1 MRKTLL
7 NTMGLLLA
15 LFGATNA
22 SAQSTV
28 ELPYSI
34 TFDSTNDVWTVLDAS
49 PSPGTSWVFNNDWG
63 NDGFCIGNAWTAT
76 PSYCIRTDS
85 GEPNDYYVS
94 PSFSLKAGKTYTVKT
109 SSGTMYSTP
118 ATLSVE
124 YTTTPT
130 NAASFTKLSD
140 INMPSSGAQ
149 YDNSYDLTVPED
161 GLYSFAFHATNTSA
175 GDKSNWVYLYALG
188 FSIEEKVGGET
199 PDPGTDPD
207 QPDPPAVD
215 QEGTLPYDMTFD
227 SAEKFA
233 TWTTMD
239 NSDVPGVTW
248 AYTASDFAGKPAAH
262 MGTDATSATCDWLVS
277 PKFEL
282 KEGKSYKITVD
293 AASGPNNELNL
304 ILDYFVGSKSADN
317 QKTIDWIGS
326 KLPKTEGETEG
337 EGGKVKNEWILDA
350 NKDDVYL
357 FAFRALNW
365 GANGTNDAVSIYSV
379 KIEEMAEGKPE
390 APVALPYEVSFE
402 KEESVSGWTAMDRSA
417 STASTWSW
425 NSWGYQEYGADWNPV
440 GDQHPCVGFS
450 SDFNTDANDY
460 WVSPAFALEAGK
472 TYVAK
477 AHTANNRSCVESG
490 TTSFTMKLGT
500 NRKVQGSFDKTL
512 GTIELST
519 VYDRDPSTFEFSVEK
534 AGNYYV
540 AFHISD
546 KTGANAYGY
555 IFDFSLAEKKS
566 VVEEPVA
573 TEPVANLAAAELTA
587 EKSVALTWTN
597 PAKDVDGKDLSADAL
612 LTVKVYE
619 GEELLATQDA
629 QAPGSK
635 GTYTKEYTA
644 DTFAGEHNYKVVVVY
659 KDKESEA
666 ATTSLTV
673 KVVVDA
679 INGVM
684 VPADAKVS
692 VHTLS
697 GVAVG
702 NNLSTLGKGTYIV
715 TMKRADGTMKT
726 VKVTK

>member
-140 INMPSSGAQ
+140 ISMPSSGAQ

-161 GLYSFAFHATNTSA
+161 GLYNFAFHATNTSA

-215 QEGTLPYDMTFD
+215 QDGTLPYDMTFD

-239 NSDVPGVTW
+239 NSDTPGVTW

-262 MGTDATSATCDWLVS
+262 MGPDATSGTCDWLVS

-282 KEGKSYKITVD
+282 KEGKSYTITMD
-293 AASGPNNELNL
+293 AASGEGNTMDLM
-304 ILDYFVGSKSADN
+304 LDYFVGGKEIGKQLS
-317 QKTIDWIGS
+317 IDYIGS
-326 KLPKTEGETEG
+326 KLPAKVGESG
-337 EGGKVKNEWILDA
+337 EVKNKWIL
-350 NKDDVYL
+350 NVTKDDVYQI
-357 FAFRALNW
+357 AFRALGHTPN
-365 GANGTNDAVSIYSV
+365 TTTDAISIYSV
-379 KIEEMAEGKPE
+379 QIVENAEGEPD
-390 APVALPYEVSFE
+390 APAALPYATSFAEE
-402 KEESVSGWTAMDRSA
+402 KGAEGWTAMDRSGNV
-417 STASTWSW
+417 SSTWSW
-425 NSWGYQEYGADWNPV
+425 NSWGYQEYDTDWNPV

-450 SDFNTDANDY
+450 SDWNTDANDY

-477 AHTANNRSCVESG
+477 AHTANNRSCIETG

-500 NRKVQGSFDKTL
+500 NKKVQSSFDKTL
-512 GTIELST
+512 GSIKLNT
-519 VYDRDPSTFEFSVEK
+519 VYDRDPSTFEFTVEK

-555 IFDFSLAEKKS
+555 IFDFSLAEKGS
-566 VVEEPVA
+566 GEPEVPVA
-573 TEPVANLAAAELTA
+573 TEAATGFAAAELTA
-587 EKSVALTWTN
+587 EKSVELTWTN
-597 PAKDVDGKDLSADAL
+597 PTKDVDGKDLPADAL

-644 DTFAGEHNYKVVVVY
+644 DTFAGEHAYKVVVVY

-666 ATTSLTV
+666 ATATLT
-673 KVVVDA
+673 VVVDA
-679 INGVM
+679 INGVV
-684 VPADAKVS
+684 VPTDAKVS
-692 VHTLS
+692 VHTL
-697 GVAVG
+697 GGAAVG

>member
-34 TFDSTNDVWTVLDAS
+34 SFNSTNDVWTNIDAS
-49 PSPGTSWVFNNDWG
+49 GNSGTPWFFNADWG
-63 NDGFCIGNAWTAT
+63 SDGFCPPGSWSAI
-76 PSYCIRTDS
+76 PSYCMKTSVS
-85 GEPNDYYVS
+85 GANAYYVS
-94 PSFSLKAGKTYTVKT
+94 PAFDLKKDKTYTVKVNT
-109 SSGTMYSTP
+109 GRMY
-118 ATLSVE
+118 
-124 YTTTPT
+124 
-130 NAASFTKLSD
+130 FTKAQLSLEYGKSATDASAFTTVSD
-140 INMPSSGAQ
+140 IQMPETNVQ
-149 YDNSYDLTVPED
+149 YDNSYDVNVTED
-161 GLYSFAFHATNTSA
+161 GAYYFAFHGVGTFASS
-175 GDKSNWVYLYALG
+175 SNEYVYA
-188 FSIEEKVGGET
+188 FSFDIAEKTGGET
-199 PDPGTDPD
+199 PDPV
-207 QPDPPAVD
+207 DPPAVD
-215 QEGTLPYDMTFD
+215 QDGTLPYDMTFD

-233 TWTTMD
+233 TWTTLD
-239 NSDVPGVTW
+239 NSDTPGVTW

-262 MGTDATSATCDWLVS
+262 MGVDTKSGTCDWLVS
-277 PKFEL
+277 PRFEL
-282 KEGKSYKITVD
+282 KEGKSYTITMD
-293 AASGPNNELNL
+293 AASGEGNTMDLM
-304 ILDYFVGSKSADN
+304 LDYFVGGKEIGKQLS
-317 QKTIDWIGS
+317 IDYIGS
-326 KLPKTEGETEG
+326 KLPAKVGESG
-337 EGGKVKNEWILDA
+337 EVKNKWIL
-350 NKDDVYL
+350 NVTKDDVYQI
-357 FAFRALNW
+357 AFRALGHTPN
-365 GANGTNDAVSIYSV
+365 TTTDAISIYSV
-379 KIEEMAEGKPE
+379 QIVENAEGEPD
-390 APVALPYEVSFE
+390 APAALPYATSFAEE
-402 KEESVSGWTAMDRSA
+402 KGAEGWTAMDRSGNV
-417 STASTWSW
+417 SSTWSW
-425 NSWGYQEYGADWNPV
+425 NSYGYQEYDADWQTV
-440 GDQHPCVGFS
+440 GKEHPCVGFS
-450 SDFNTDANDY
+450 SDWGTNANDY

-546 KTGANAYGY
+546 ATGENAYGY
-555 IFDFSLAEKKS
+555 IFDFSLAEKGS
-566 VVEEPVA
+566 GEPEVPVA
-573 TEPVANLAAAELTA
+573 TEAATGFAAAELTA
-587 EKSVALTWTN
+587 EKSVELTWTN
-597 PAKDVDGKDLSADAL
+597 PTKDVDGKDLPADAL

-644 DTFAGEHNYKVVVVY
+644 DTFAGEHAYKVVVVY

-666 ATTSLTV
+666 ATATLT
-673 KVVVDA
+673 VVVDA
-679 INGVM
+679 INGVV
-684 VPADAKVS
+684 VPTDAKVS
-692 VHTLS
+692 VHTL
-697 GVAVG
+697 GGAAVG

>member
-140 INMPSSGAQ
+140 ISMPSSGAQ

-161 GLYSFAFHATNTSA
+161 GLYNFAFHATNTSA

-215 QEGTLPYDMTFD
+215 QDGTLPYDMTFD

-239 NSDVPGVTW
+239 NSDTPGVTW

-262 MGTDATSATCDWLVS
+262 MGPDATSGTCDWLVS

-282 KEGKSYKITVD
+282 KEGKSYTITMD
-293 AASGPNNELNL
+293 AASGEGNTMDLM
-304 ILDYFVGSKSADN
+304 LDYFVGGKEIGKQLS
-317 QKTIDWIGS
+317 IDYIGS
-326 KLPKTEGETEG
+326 KLPAKVGESG
-337 EGGKVKNEWILDA
+337 EVKNKWIL
-350 NKDDVYL
+350 NVTKDDVYQI
-357 FAFRALNW
+357 AFRALGHTPN
-365 GANGTNDAVSIYSV
+365 TTTDAISIYSV
-379 KIEEMAEGKPE
+379 QIVENAEGEPD
-390 APVALPYEVSFE
+390 APAALPYATSFAEE
-402 KEESVSGWTAMDRSA
+402 KGAEGWTAMDRSGNV
-417 STASTWSW
+417 SSTWSW
-425 NSWGYQEYGADWNPV
+425 NSWGYQEYDTDWNPV

-450 SDFNTDANDY
+450 SDWNTDANDY

-477 AHTANNRSCVESG
+477 AHTANNRSCIETG

-500 NRKVQGSFDKTL
+500 NKKVQSSFDKTL
-512 GTIELST
+512 GSIKLNT
-519 VYDRDPSTFEFSVEK
+519 VYDRDPSTFEFTVEK

-555 IFDFSLAEKKS
+555 IFDFSLAEKGS
-566 VVEEPVA
+566 GEPEVPVA
-573 TEPVANLAAAELTA
+573 TEAATGFAAAELTA
-587 EKSVALTWTN
+587 EKSVELTWTN
-597 PAKDVDGKDLSADAL
+597 PTKDVDGKDLLADAL

-644 DTFAGEHNYKVVVVY
+644 DTFAGEHAYKVVVVY

-666 ATTSLTV
+666 ATATLT
-673 KVVVDA
+673 VVVDA
-679 INGVM
+679 INGVV
-684 VPADAKVS
+684 VPTDAKVS
-692 VHTLS
+692 VHTL
-697 GVAVG
+697 GGAAVG

>member
-34 TFDSTNDVWTVLDAS
+34 SFNSTNDVWTNIDAS
-49 PSPGTSWVFNNDWG
+49 GNSGTPWFFNADCG
-63 NDGFCIGNAWTAT
+63 SDGFCPPGSWSAI
-76 PSYCIRTDS
+76 PSYCMKTSVS
-85 GEPNDYYVS
+85 GANAYYVS
-94 PSFSLKAGKTYTVKT
+94 PAFDLKKDKTYTVKVNT
-109 SSGTMYSTP
+109 GRMY
-118 ATLSVE
+118 
-124 YTTTPT
+124 
-130 NAASFTKLSD
+130 FTKARLSLEYGKSATDASAFTTVSD
-140 INMPSSGAQ
+140 IPMAETNVQ
-149 YDNSYDLTVPED
+149 YDNSYDVNVTED
-161 GLYSFAFHATNTSA
+161 GAYYFAFHGVGTFASS
-175 GDKSNWVYLYALG
+175 SNEYVYA
-188 FSIEEKVGGET
+188 FSFDIAEKTGGET
-199 PDPGTDPD
+199 PDPV
-207 QPDPPAVD
+207 DPPAVD
-215 QEGTLPYDMTFD
+215 QDGTLPYDMTFD

-239 NSDVPGVTW
+239 NSDTPGVTW

-317 QKTIDWIGS
+317 QKTIEWIGS

-337 EGGKVKNEWILDA
+337 EGGKVKNEWTLDA
-350 NKDDVYL
+350 NKDDVYF

-477 AHTANNRSCVESG
+477 AHTANNRSCIESG

-597 PAKDVDGKDLSADAL
+597 PAKDVDGKDLPADAL

-619 GEELLATQDA
+619 GEEVVKVFED
-629 QAPGSK
+629 QAPGSEGK
-635 GTYTKEYTA
+635 HVQAYTDE
-644 DTFAGEHNYKVVVVY
+644 TFVGEHNYKVVVVY

-715 TMKRADGTMKT
+715 RVKTADGAVKTMKIAK
-726 VKVTK
+726 

>member
-34 TFDSTNDVWTVLDAS
+34 SFNSTNDVWTNIDAS
-49 PSPGTSWVFNNDWG
+49 GNSGTPWFFNADWG
-63 NDGFCIGNAWTAT
+63 SDGFCPPGSWSAI
-76 PSYCIRTDS
+76 PSYCMKTSVS
-85 GEPNDYYVS
+85 GANAYYVS
-94 PSFSLKAGKTYTVKT
+94 PAFDLKKDKTYTVKVNT
-109 SSGTMYSTP
+109 GRMY
-118 ATLSVE
+118 
-124 YTTTPT
+124 
-130 NAASFTKLSD
+130 FTKAQLSLEYGKSATDASAFTTVSD
-140 INMPSSGAQ
+140 IQMPETNVQ
-149 YDNSYDLTVPED
+149 YDNSYDVNVTED
-161 GLYSFAFHATNTSA
+161 GAYYFAFHGVGTFASS
-175 GDKSNWVYLYALG
+175 SNEYVYA
-188 FSIEEKVGGET
+188 FSFDIAEKTGGET
-199 PDPGTDPD
+199 PDPV
-207 QPDPPAVD
+207 DPPAVD
-215 QEGTLPYDMTFD
+215 QDGTLPYDMTFD

-233 TWTTMD
+233 TWTTLD
-239 NSDVPGVTW
+239 NSDTPGVTW

-262 MGTDATSATCDWLVS
+262 MGVDAKSGTCDWLVS

-282 KEGKSYKITVD
+282 KEGKSYTITMD
-293 AASGPNNELNL
+293 AASGEGNTMDLM
-304 ILDYFVGSKSADN
+304 LDYFVGGKEIGKQLS
-317 QKTIDWIGS
+317 IDYIGS
-326 KLPKTEGETEG
+326 KLPAKVGESG
-337 EGGKVKNEWILDA
+337 EVKNKWIL
-350 NKDDVYL
+350 NVTKDDVYQI
-357 FAFRALNW
+357 AFRALGHTPN
-365 GANGTNDAVSIYSV
+365 TTTDAISIYSV
-379 KIEEMAEGKPE
+379 QIVENAEGEPD
-390 APVALPYEVSFE
+390 APAALPYATSFAEE
-402 KEESVSGWTAMDRSA
+402 KGAEGWTAMDRSGNV
-417 STASTWSW
+417 SSTWSW
-425 NSWGYQEYGADWNPV
+425 NSWGYQEYGSDWNPV

-450 SDFNTDANDY
+450 SDWGTNANDY
-460 WVSPAFALEAGK
+460 WISPLFKLEPGK

-477 AHTANNRSCVESG
+477 AHTAVNRTCLEAG

-500 NRKVQGSFDKTL
+500 NKKVQGSFDKTL
-512 GTIELST
+512 GSIELNT
-519 VYDRDPSTFEFSVEK
+519 VYDRDPSTFEFTVEK

-546 KTGANAYGY
+546 ATGENAYGY
-555 IFDFSLAEKKS
+555 IFDFSLAEKGS
-566 VVEEPVA
+566 GEPEVPVA
-573 TEPVANLAAAELTA
+573 TEAATGFAAAELTA

-597 PAKDVDGKDLSADAL
+597 PTKDVDGKDLPADAL

-619 GEELLATQDA
+619 GEEVVKVFED
-629 QAPGSK
+629 QAPGSAGK
-635 GTYTKEYTA
+635 YTQVYT
-644 DTFAGEHNYKVVVVY
+644 DETFAGEHNYKVVVVY

-715 TMKRADGTMKT
+715 RVKTADGAVKTMKIAK
-726 VKVTK
+726 